1 MHRCKAL
8 HFLHLPAFQLKDEIS
23 GKVPVQSLNKLSHVG
38 DATSVPCNGFKS
50 VLKNR
55 QSGKAATRKIGWT
68 SFRQKNP
75 IRTDFTWLHRS
86 LLIVFLPRFSG
97 IGLYK
102 TYVFHRDQCIQII
115 SGHQSDLAGT
125 GNLRAKQR
133 KGGSGE
139 VKRNSPGSKSTCFT
153 WLSNFHLE
161 RIRVECTGAQN
172 AANLSKF
179 MHSSSKPKLPHHCP
193 LPSSVACTSTWW
205 EGVSPGQGH
214 TVPRCE
220 TATGL
225 TVSPRRG
232 SWRNKPMSETFDVCF
247 LTFDQT
253 DLHPVV
259 SCYLC
264 IDVVLSMRLIR
275 DFMQALDMMLW
286 SSKSIASPVQSHEI
300 EIFPGIPQFSGI
312 RNSDWYPWHNPGF
325 PESAAR
331 ICPNKNFASFWQIAL
346 QVSSKPR
353 SKIALLISTHHPSTH
368 PSPSNSDSIHWIR
381 SSTSTDSSASTSPRW
396 KAATKEATVWCGR
409 AECNSSIAWLSFV
422 EKHEQRIATILTQ
435 VVELV
440 LISIYFL
447 R

>member
-1 MHRCKAL
+1 
-8 HFLHLPAFQLKDEIS
+8 
-23 GKVPVQSLNKLSHVG
+23 
-38 DATSVPCNGFKS
+38 
-50 VLKNR
+50 
-55 QSGKAATRKIGWT
+55 
-68 SFRQKNP
+68 
-75 IRTDFTWLHRS
+75 
-86 LLIVFLPRFSG
+86 
-97 IGLYK
+97 
-102 TYVFHRDQCIQII
+102 
-115 SGHQSDLAGT
+115 
-125 GNLRAKQR
+125 
-133 KGGSGE
+133 
-139 VKRNSPGSKSTCFT
+139 
-153 WLSNFHLE
+153 
-161 RIRVECTGAQN
+161 
-172 AANLSKF
+172 
-179 MHSSSKPKLPHHCP
+179 MHSSSKPKFPHHCP

-264 IDVVLSMRLIR
+264 IDVVLSMRLIW

-286 SSKSIASPVQSHEI
+286 SPKSIALPVHSLEFHNSLEYRTPIDTPNAILDFQKVLQEFVQTKTLRFGKSPFKFHQDQEVKS
-300 EIFPGIPQFSGI
+300 PFS
-312 RNSDWYPWHNPGF
+312 S
-325 PESAAR
+325 
-331 ICPNKNFASFWQIAL
+331 
-346 QVSSKPR
+346 
-353 SKIALLISTHHPSTH
+353 LLTTH
-368 PSPSNSDSIHWIR
+368 PSPSNSDSIRWIR

-396 KAATKEATVWCGR
+396 KAATKEATVWYGR

-440 LISIYFL
+440 LISIYFWRWPGRSNAKPWKCHVIL
-447 R
+447 CANHISVGTGGSPKNSIVWWSKCN